1 MRTAAMLLALLLAAP
16 VVAGAQVRVR
26 PEPPGGSTRPEPA
39 EPAPAAL
46 APASRPP
53 RPPPSADPAPTRPPR
68 PGQGQPPPPGP
79 GGGSIGWAP
88 PPSHYRPPFWYGYGW
103 GWGYYPLFPLFPL
116 YPAMIPA
123 GLPSESPEDRV
134 AATVRASAAFGPRD
148 TGLAGMAFAVDGQR
162 AGFDLGFDAFSPS
175 SGGLFDGGRG
185 GDSRA
190 YGFGSAHFTYPLF
203 RGPAYGFLLEG
214 GGSWLSVPSTSFSG
228 STDAFGF
235 DLGASA
241 HLGLL
246 GPLGL
251 EGHARLTPF
260 PVQVV
265 DLRAAAALRGGPLS
279 LTLGYRVIDIEADDR
294 TGPAA
299 RFEGPELGLGLIF

>member
-1 MRTAAMLLALLLAAP
+1 MRIAVIPLALLLAAP
-16 VVAGAQVRVR
+16 AFAGAQVRSR
-26 PEPPGGSTRPEPA
+26 PAPGGSTRPEPA
-39 EPAPAAL
+39 EPAPDSAAM
-46 APASRPP
+46 APAPRPP
-53 RPPPSADPAPTRPPR
+53 RPAPPADLAPARPPR
-68 PGQGQPPPPGP
+68 PGTGQPPPPGP
-79 GGGSIGWAP
+79 GGGPGGWGP
-88 PPSHYRPPFWYGYGW
+88 PPVYYAPPFWYGYGW
-103 GWGYYPLFPLFPL
+103 GWGYYPL
-116 YPAMIPA
+116 YPAVVPA
-123 GLPSESPEDRV
+123 QGLPSEPPAQGA
-134 AATVRASAAFGPRD
+134 AATVRASGAFGPRD
-148 TGLAGMAFAVDGQR
+148 TGLAGLAFAVEGQR

-185 GDSRA
+185 GTSQA
-190 YGFGSAHFTYPLF
+190 YGFGSAHLTYPLF
-203 RGPAYGFLLEG
+203 RGPAFGFLIEG
-214 GGSWLSVPSTSFSG
+214 GGSWLSVPSSSFGG

-246 GPLGL
+246 GPLGI
-251 EGHARLTPF
+251 EGHARFTPF

-279 LTLGYRVIDIEADDR
+279 LTFGYRVIDIEADDR